1 MENRE
6 QRMAR
11 RKPMQVVQVNLRL
24 REALRRKLEA
34 AARQRGVSLNFEMTD
49 RLAKSFEQDEA
60 KSVAETIAQEIRE
73 RVTHVLAATFV
84 GGGKLTAALTVQSA
98 PEGSPEIGGA
108 AAAINPPAEPTKPKE
123 AGRESATS
131 RGRVGKFGEGQ

>member
-49 RLAKSFEQDEA
+49 RLAKSFDQEEAKALAETLAVRVEAA
-60 KSVAETIAQEIRE
+60 KSVAEELAEEISV
-73 RVTHVLAATFV
+73 RVAHLLAA
-84 GGGKLTAALTVQSA
+84 
-98 PEGSPEIGGA
+98 EGITTPSPEIGA
-108 AAAINPPAEPTKPKE
+108 PQPTINPPAEPAKPKD
-123 AGRESATS
+123 REGS
-131 RGRVGKFGEGQ
+131 